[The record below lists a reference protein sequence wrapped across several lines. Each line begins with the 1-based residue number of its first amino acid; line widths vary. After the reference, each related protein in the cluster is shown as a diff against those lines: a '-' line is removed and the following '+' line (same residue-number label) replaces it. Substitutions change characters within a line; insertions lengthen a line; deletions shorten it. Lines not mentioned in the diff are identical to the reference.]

1 MSCLENVSAAAMLR
15 GRQRKEISM
24 KRFGFILWAGLLVGA
39 GAKEQAWE
47 ERSPDGNIAAE
58 VRLDGQGKL
67 NYHVTFCSEMVLAE
81 SPLGIVRADQRFVEG
96 LLFESV
102 RHDKISEDYTMPHGK
117 RSHRHVEANELTVAL
132 RNPNGVFVHVLFRV
146 ANDGV
151 AFRYR
156 FPGADP
162 AVKTVT
168 QELTGFQ
175 LAGARAK
182 AWRQPYDQ
190 ATMYAP
196 GYERFFENGVAADA
210 PSTNRVGWCFPALF
224 QVRDRGPWVLLTEA
238 LLDGSYCA
246 CRLESDAPQG
256 LYRIRFPEA
265 NEGNG
270 TGQVAPTHSLPWS
283 TPWRVA
289 LLGATPGVIV
299 ESTLVEDLNP
309 PPAAPVPDWV
319 KPGRVAWS
327 WWSEQNSP
335 RQPERMK
342 AFIDLAADMGWEYF
356 LVDANWNF
364 IPEPEFLG
372 LLDYAKQKKVG
383 ILLWY
388 NSGGPHNSVTEAPR
402 DRMMP
407 REVRRLEFAK
417 LQRLG
422 VKGVKVDFFQSDKQ
436 NIIQHYLDI
445 LRDAAEFG
453 IMVNFHGCTMQRG
466 WARTFPHLMTMEGV
480 RGAESYIFDPK
491 FTAAAPGHNATL
503 AFTRNVCGSMDYT
516 PVTFSDN
523 KNPHLTTWGHE
534 LALSIVFESGWFHFA
549 DGVAGY
555 RAAPDFVKDFL
566 RQVPVAWDEVKCL
579 GGTPGE
585 GVVIAR
591 RHGAE
596 WYIGGINGTDQPKTI
611 SVALDFLPKGT
622 FALSRIGDGAGP
634 RNFAQAAPAL
644 VGGGDRLTVDLLPC
658 GGFAARLQPR

>member
-1 MSCLENVSAAAMLR
+1 MLR
-15 GRQRKEISM
+15 GRQRKDISM

-47 ERSPDGNIAAE
+47 VKAPDGRITAE
-58 VRLDGQGKL
+58 VRLDAQGKL
-67 NYHVTFCSEMVLAE
+67 DYHVTFCGQNVLNT
-81 SPLGIVRADQRFVEG
+81 SPLGLVRADQPFTAG
-96 LLFESV
+96 LTFDAL
-102 RHDKISEDYTMPHGK
+102 RRDKISEDYTMPHGK
-117 RSHRHVEANELTVAL
+117 RSHCHAEANELTLA
-132 RNPNGVFVHVLFRV
+132 FRGTQGGFLQV
-146 ANDGV
+146 IFRAYNDGV

-156 FPGADP
+156 FPETDP
-162 AVKTVT
+162 AAKTVT

-175 LAGARAK
+175 LLPLTK
-182 AWRQPYDQ
+182 VWRQPYDE

-196 GYERFFENGVAADA
+196 GYERLFDNGVAADTT
-210 PSTNRVGWCFPALF
+210 STNKVGWCFPLLSEAHA
-224 QVRDRGPWVLLTEA
+224 DGPWVLLTEA

-256 LYRIRFPEA
+256 LYRLRFPEA

-270 TGQVAPTHSLPWS
+270 TGQVAPSHALPWA

-289 LLGATPGVIV
+289 IIGATPGTIV
-299 ESTLVEDLNP
+299 ESTLVDDLNP

-327 WWSEQNSP
+327 WWSEPSSP

-342 AFIDLAADMGWEYF
+342 PFIDLAADMGWEYF

-364 IPEPEFLG
+364 IPEPEFLA
-372 LLDYAKQKKVG
+372 LLDYAKQKGVG

-407 REVRRLEFAK
+407 RDVRRQEFAK

-436 NIIQHYLDI
+436 NIIEHYLDI
-445 LRDAAEFG
+445 LRDAADFG

-480 RGAESYIFDPK
+480 RGAESYIFDPH
-491 FTAAAPGHNATL
+491 FAAAAPGHNTIL

-516 PVTFSDN
+516 PVTFADN
-523 KNPHLTTWGHE
+523 KNPHVTTWGHE
-534 LALSIVFESGWFHFA
+534 LALSVVFESGWFHFA
-549 DGVAGY
+549 DGVASY
-555 RAAPDFVKDFL
+555 RAAPDCVKDFL
-566 RQVPVAWDEVKCL
+566 RHVPVVWDEVKYL
-579 GGTPGE
+579 AGMPGDS
-585 GVVIAR
+585 VVLAR

-596 WYIGGINGTDQPKTI
+596 WYLGGINGTAQPKTI
-611 SVALDFLPKGT
+611 TVALDFLTKGT
-622 FALSRIGDGAGP
+622 FMLNRIGDGAGP
-634 RNFAQAAPAL
+634 RAFAQAAPAQA
-644 VGGGDRLTVDLLPC
+644 VRGDQLTVELLPF
-658 GGFAARLQPR
+658 GGFVARLQPR